1 MKIFSGNSNY
11 PLAVKIA
18 ESLGLSVSPIE
29 HHTFPDGERRI
40 KLEVPVAGEDCIVI
54 NPTSPPVDSNLM
66 ELCFI
71 ADALKGS
78 GAASITAVVPYLGY
92 QRQDH
97 IFRTGEARSLEVVI
111 NMMEVSGITR
121 FIGVDF
127 HSIKIPEL
135 FKIEVNHLSALPL
148 FAKQIREISGDLSDA
163 CIVSP
168 DMGGIRRVELLKE
181 ELGEDIETVAVEKN
195 RDIVSGEISASG
207 IHGNVKKVH
216 FIVDDMIS
224 SGKTLVQCVEEL
236 KKAGGEEF
244 YVFAT
249 HAVFS
254 HDTPQLLQNSDLS
267 KVYVTDSIEIKSEK
281 QFPKLKILSLA
292 PVISS
297 SLNE

>member
-1 MKIFSGNSNY
+1 MKIFSGNSNI
-11 PLAVKIA
+11 PLAAKIA
-18 ESLGLSVSPIE
+18 AELHLELSPIE

-40 KLEVPVAGEDCIVI
+40 KLEVDVAGQDCILI

-78 GAASITAVVPYLGY
+78 GANSITAVVPYLGY

-111 NMMEVSGITR
+111 NMMEVSGISR

-135 FKIEVNHLSALPL
+135 FSIEVKHLSALPL
-148 FAKQIREISGDLSDA
+148 FASKINELTSDFDNA
-163 CIVSP
+163 CLVSP
-168 DMGGIRRVELLKE
+168 DMGGIRRIELLKN
-181 ELGEDIETVAVEKN
+181 ELGLSIETVAVEKN
-195 RDIVSGEISASG
+195 RDTQSGDISATG
-207 IHGNVKKVH
+207 IHGNVAEIC
-216 FIVDDMIS
+216 FIMDDMIS
-224 SGKTLVQCVEEL
+224 SGKTLVQCVNEL
-236 KKAGGEEF
+236 KKQGGEEF

-254 HDTPQLLQNSDLS
+254 HNAQDLLQNSEIK
-267 KVYVTDSIEIKSEK
+267 KVYITDSIYIPEDRQFEK
-281 QFPKLKILSLA
+281 LEILSVA
-292 PVISS
+292 PLISS
-297 SLNE
+297 QLI

>member
-1 MKIFSGNSNY
+1 MKIFSGNSNI
-11 PLAVKIA
+11 PLATKIA
-18 ESLGLSVSPIE
+18 EELHLELSPIE

-40 KLEVPVAGEDCIVI
+40 KLEVPVAGEDCVLI

-78 GAASITAVVPYLGY
+78 GANSITAVVPYLGY

-111 NMMEVSGITR
+111 NMMEVSGISK

-135 FKIEVNHLSALPL
+135 FKIDVTHLSALSL
-148 FAKQIREISGDLSDA
+148 FAKKIRELTGDLSAA

-168 DMGGIRRVELLKE
+168 DMGGIRRAELLKK
-181 ELGEDIETVAVEKN
+181 ELDVSLEVVSVEKN
-195 RDIVSGEISASG
+195 RDVKTGDIQSSG
-207 IHGNVKKVH
+207 IHGVVLPVC
-216 FIVDDMIS
+216 FITDDMIS
-224 SGKTLVQCVEEL
+224 SGKTIVQCVNEL
-236 KKAGGEEF
+236 KKQGGEEF

-254 HDTPQLLQNSDLS
+254 HNAQDLLQDSDIK
-267 KVYVTDSIEIKSEK
+267 KVYITDSIYIPDDK
-281 QFPKLKILSLA
+281 QFEKLEVLSLA
-292 PVISS
+292 PLISS
-297 SLNE
+297 ILI